1 MQAIQTPHYPILF
14 NNDCYSFLQET
25 ITSDKYSKVF
35 VVADSN
41 TSQLCLPNFLA
52 QLATEVEIEILEI
65 DAGEINKTI
74 ETCTQLWYALT
85 EMGGDRKS
93 IMINVGG
100 GMITDLGGF
109 VSSTFKRGIDFI
121 NVPTSLLS
129 MVDASVG
136 GKTGVDLGSLKN
148 QVGVI
153 SNPIAVLMDIN
164 YLGTL
169 PQNEMRAGLA
179 EMLKHGLICDKTYWE
194 KFLDL
199 NELTTDDLQQLIYES
214 VIIKNNVVTQ
224 DPTEKGLR
232 KILNFGHTIGH
243 AIESYHLDTEEKT
256 TLLHGEAIAIGIV
269 MESYIS
275 FKKDLLTLNEYTQI
289 KEVITSIFGKTEFDQ
304 TDIENIMK
312 LLSHDK
318 KSEFG
323 EVLFV
328 VLNGIG
334 KASFNEPVN
343 NELITEAFHDYLA

>member
-1 MQAIQTPHYPILF
+1 MQAIQTPYYPILF

-25 ITSDKYSKVF
+25 ITPDKYSKVF

-100 GMITDLGGF
+100 GMISDLGGF
-109 VSSTFKRGIDFI
+109 VSATFKRGIDFI
-121 NVPTSLLS
+121 NVPTSLLA

-136 GKTGVDLGSLKN
+136 GKTGVDLGPIKN

-153 SNPIAVLMDIN
+153 NNPIAVLMDIN

-179 EMLKHGLICDKTYWE
+179 EMLKHGLICDKNYWE

-199 NELTTDDLQQLIYES
+199 NELTTDDLLQLIYES

-232 KILNFGHTIGH
+232 KILNFGHTLGH

-256 TLLHGEAIAIGIV
+256 TLLHGEAIAIGMV
-269 MESYIS
+269 LESYIS
-275 FKKDLLTLNEYTQI
+275 FKKDLLTLNDYTQI
-289 KEVITSIFGKTEFDQ
+289 KEVITSIFGKTEFSQ

>member
-1 MQAIQTPHYPILF
+1 GPI
-14 NNDCYSFLQET
+14 
-25 ITSDKYSKVF
+25 
-35 VVADSN
+35 
-41 TSQLCLPNFLA
+41 
-52 QLATEVEIEILEI
+52 
-65 DAGEINKTI
+65 
-74 ETCTQLWYALT
+74 
-85 EMGGDRKS
+85 
-93 IMINVGG
+93 
-100 GMITDLGGF
+100 
-109 VSSTFKRGIDFI
+109 
-121 NVPTSLLS
+121 
-129 MVDASVG
+129 
-136 GKTGVDLGSLKN
+136 KN

-153 SNPIAVLMDIN
+153 NNPIAVLMDIN

-179 EMLKHGLICDKTYWE
+179 EMLKHGLICDKNYWE

-199 NELTTDDLQQLIYES
+199 NELTTDDLLQLIYES

-232 KILNFGHTIGH
+232 KILNFGHTLGH

-256 TLLHGEAIAIGIV
+256 TLLHGEAIAIGMV
-269 MESYIS
+269 LESYIS
-275 FKKDLLTLNEYTQI
+275 FKKDLLTLNDYTQI
-289 KEVITSIFGKTEFDQ
+289 KEVITSIFGKTEFIQ

-343 NELITEAFHDYLA
+343 